1 MSALSVPANR
11 FTEMR
16 PSSTW
21 TRSIAAARG
30 TRTITSARSAGS
42 VPPSSCV
49 TRTLARVGGVVNDD
63 RQPRQLRRGGRVALD
78 RDFRIGAIRAF
89 DANGADRHLD
99 RQRFSGGKRDDA
111 AVLVGI
117 QSGVAL
123 RCAPLATCHAAD
135 KRVSAAARTIHTR
148 ALYFPH
154 MHHMASA
161 FAAALLPPSRCALGG
176 QVGGAR
182 CARLRL
188 RASARQAGLLL
199 GLTLAF
205 AAEIATAQVLPEEPI
220 SLAGGHVVLGAEFSA
235 TFAPDDPGF
244 FNYTSYEFSALRN
257 LRMGVS
263 AEVRANDHLQVL
275 GEVRLDQGRVLEAYG
290 LFVRVRPWP
299 ARRFDIQAGRI
310 PPTFGAMS
318 RTSYGSSNILIGQ
331 PLAYQY
337 LMSIRPDALPAT
349 NDDLLRMRGRGWLSN
364 FPVGNRA
371 EAPGLP
377 MVNTSR
383 WDTGVQVHGVTGTFE
398 WTGAVTAGSLSDP
411 RFRDNNTGRQ
421 YAGRLVGAAD
431 AGARARRL
439 GLARRVA
446 EPQHRRCDHRRR
458 RRRPVA
464 ANRVWR
470 RRRVLRRPAADPR

>member
-1 MSALSVPANR
+1 M
-11 FTEMR
+11 
-16 PSSTW
+16 
-21 TRSIAAARG
+21 
-30 TRTITSARSAGS
+30 
-42 VPPSSCV
+42 
-49 TRTLARVGGVVNDD
+49 LARVGGVVNDD
-63 RQPRQLRRGGRVALD
+63 RQARKLRRGRRVALD
-78 RDFRIGAIRAF
+78 RDFRIAAIRAF
-89 DANGADRHLD
+89 DANRADRHLD

-111 AVLVGI
+111 ALLVGLG
-117 QSGVAL
+117 SPASAFAL
-123 RCAPLATCHAAD
+123 RASAHNRA
-135 KRVSAAARTIHTR
+135 SAAARTIHTR

-154 MHHMASA
+154 MHHRR
-161 FAAALLPPSRCALGG
+161 PPSQLRCFATS
-176 QVGGAR
+176 AR

-188 RASARQAGLLL
+188 QASARQAGLLL

-205 AAEIATAQVLPEEPI
+205 AAESATAQVLPEEPI
-220 SLAGGHVVLGAEFSA
+220 SLAGGHLVLGAEFTA
-235 TFAPDDPGF
+235 TVAPDDPGF

-257 LRMGVS
+257 VRMGVS
-263 AEVRANDHLQVL
+263 AEVRANDRLQLL

-290 LFVRVRPWP
+290 LFVRFRPWP

-364 FPVGNRA
+364 FPIGNRA

-383 WDTGVQVHGVTGTFE
+383 WDTGVQVHGLNGSVRMDRRRHRGVVVGSALSRQQHRPSIC
-398 WTGAVTAGSLSDP
+398 GAPG
-411 RFRDNNTGRQ
+411 
-421 YAGRLVGAAD
+421 GASD

-439 GLARRVA
+439 GLTRRVA
-446 EPQHRRCDHRRR
+446 EPQHRRCDRGRRR
-458 RRRPVA
+458 GRSIA

-470 RRRVLRRPAADPR
+470 RRRVLRRPAAHPR